1 MKYLLA
7 LGFLGVASA
16 LDYCG
21 LTLGDGAL
29 SLENAEMKSGYS
41 DYSASFP
48 DHRGLG
54 SGNYCGSTKKYED
67 INGNCVDTLT
77 EGGVTINTKA
87 VDPATNFDTFTAAQ
101 KDLFLRN
108 CAKRCP
114 DMPFSFSKIPGD
126 TCFCQD
132 STAFVDHSHSPG
144 SVYVTVDY
152 CAAGGGGAA
161 AAGGC
166 PSPAP
171 ANPIDYINDQC
182 CDCA

>member
-7 LGFLGVASA
+7 LGFLGMASA
-16 LDYCG
+16 AEYCG
-21 LTLGDGAL
+21 LTLENGAL
-29 SLENAEMKSGYS
+29 SLENAVMKSGYS

-77 EGGVTINTKA
+77 EGGVTINTLTA
-87 VDPATNFDTFTAAQ
+87 DSTTNFDTFTAAQ

-114 DMPFSFSKIPGD
+114 DMPFSFSKTPGD

-132 STAFVDHSHSPG
+132 NTAFADHAHDSG

-152 CAAGGGGAA
+152 CAGGGAA
-161 AAGGC
+161 GAAGGDAC
-166 PSPAP
+166 AAAATPAEY
-171 ANPIDYINDQC
+171 IDAQC